1 MATGSVNILS
11 VDFESF
17 YKEKHIIKVQ
27 WFIERIIKNHWK
39 KINDFLKVSSKTVG
53 KINDLLYL
61 LLFGAAAGLKSNTWS
76 QTPTCCQQQP
86 ALLAHCIKHA
96 AIDPW
101 LVVSPEL
108 WGSLNILSVEFE
120 WFWKENL
127 YESKVA
133 LGFGTH
139 WLASFSHHHRPRC
152 FSIPWTIIQVRPS
165 IS

>member
-108 WGSLNILSVEFE
+108 
-120 WFWKENL
+120 
-127 YESKVA
+127 
-133 LGFGTH
+133 
-139 WLASFSHHHRPRC
+139 
-152 FSIPWTIIQVRPS
+152 
-165 IS
+165 